1 MNKLFLTMLFA
12 VSTTLASAQFV
23 GLTTLNEG
31 TDSTWN
37 VTDKIGVG
45 YMVSEKLMLAATM
58 DGEDAYELLGRYDV
72 YNGVWATCIYNY
84 EKDSEAEISDVLD
97 IGVGYSYNVWNKFY
111 IEPNQILNKTSPSI
125 PLEIKFQKEIKPRY
139 NYLIKNPSETEN
151 LINVFERGSIA
162 MVKREKAAVAT
173 FPRPVVNIWWDQTAN
188 PRKPMTAPEKTTM
201 E

>member
-12 VSTTLASAQFV
+12 FSTMIASAQFV

-45 YMVSEKLMLAATM
+45 YVVNEKLMVAATM

-84 EKDSEAEISDVLD
+84 EKDSEAEMKDKLEL
-97 IGVGYSYNVWNKFY
+97 GVGYSFNLWKELY
-111 IEPNQILNKTSPSI
+111 IDPYYVMPM
-125 PLEIKFQKEIKPRY
+125 KEDAEG
-139 NYLIKNPSETEN
+139 N
-151 LINVFERGSIA
+151 
-162 MVKREKAAVAT
+162 REGEFRLGLSYKL
-173 FPRPVVNIWWDQTAN
+173 
-188 PRKPMTAPEKTTM
+188 
-201 E
+201 

>member
-12 VSTTLASAQFV
+12 FSTILASAQFV

-45 YMVSEKLMLAATM
+45 YVVNEKLMVAATM

-84 EKDSEAEISDVLD
+84 EKDSEAELKDKLEL
-97 IGVGYSYNVWNKFY
+97 GVGYSFNVWKKLY
-111 IEPNQILNKTSPSI
+111 VDPYYVMPV
-125 PLEIKFQKEIKPRY
+125 KEDAEG
-139 NYLIKNPSETEN
+139 N
-151 LINVFERGSIA
+151 
-162 MVKREKAAVAT
+162 REGELRLGISYKL
-173 FPRPVVNIWWDQTAN
+173 
-188 PRKPMTAPEKTTM
+188 
-201 E
+201 

>member
-45 YMVSEKLMLAATM
+45 YMLSEKLMVAATM
-58 DGEDAYELLGRYDV
+58 DGEDAYELLGRYDI

-84 EKDSEAEISDVLD
+84 EKDSEAEMKDKME
-97 IGVGYSYNVWNKFY
+97 IGVGYSLNVWKELY
-111 IEPNQILNKTSPSI
+111 IDPYYVVPM
-125 PLEIKFQKEIKPRY
+125 KED
-139 NYLIKNPSETEN
+139 SEGN
-151 LINVFERGSIA
+151 
-162 MVKREKAAVAT
+162 REGEFRLGISYKL
-173 FPRPVVNIWWDQTAN
+173 
-188 PRKPMTAPEKTTM
+188 
-201 E
+201 